1 MAARGKAGSIE
12 WLGPFQKV
20 YFKFIFFDG
29 GCDLRGRVGQ

>member
-20 YFKFIFFDG
+20 YFKFVFLMADAI
-29 GCDLRGRVGQ
+29 